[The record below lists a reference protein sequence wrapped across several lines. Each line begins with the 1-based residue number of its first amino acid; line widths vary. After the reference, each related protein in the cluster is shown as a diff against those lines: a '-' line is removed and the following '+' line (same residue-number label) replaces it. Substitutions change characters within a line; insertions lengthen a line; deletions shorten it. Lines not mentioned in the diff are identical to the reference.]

1 MLTKHENIFKKCCVI
16 DNVSFLETKVE
27 KKIFKF
33 LSPWITKSL
42 TRYLKQQQNSN
53 EKLFKKRNSKM
64 YKSYKN
70 LFETLTIAYS
80 LQLKIRNKLTSYI

>member
-1 MLTKHENIFKKCCVI
+1 MMMLTKHENIFKKCSVL

-27 KKIFKF
+27 KKNLKF

-64 YKSYKN
+64 
-70 LFETLTIAYS
+70 
-80 LQLKIRNKLTSYI
+80 